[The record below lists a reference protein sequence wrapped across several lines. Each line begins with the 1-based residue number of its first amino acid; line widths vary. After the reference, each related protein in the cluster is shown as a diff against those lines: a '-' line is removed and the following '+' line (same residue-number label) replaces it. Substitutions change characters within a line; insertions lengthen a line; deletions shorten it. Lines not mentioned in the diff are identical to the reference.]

1 MALDIGTTINALS
14 ENTDEALGPS
24 ISASGDAPGEAD
36 ASVGGTTIVDATIVD
51 ATVGEES
58 LGRRPA

>member
-1 MALDIGTTINALS
+1 MALDIETTINAMN
-14 ENTDEALGPS
+14 ENTDEALGTS

-36 ASVGGTTIVDATIVD
+36 ASVGGTTIFD

-58 LGRRPA
+58 RGWRPA